1 MPTDESLSQLEPAS
15 RMAILLDAADAAS
28 RLKLD
33 RHPETLDAC
42 MNALNLCRTWM
53 AGGAVAP
60 DELAHFVDVEV
71 GEKSCLQESWFQ
83 EDAEGCDAFI
93 FVTMVVAHV
102 AHFAYVAAGQE
113 TRMSESISEAGW
125 NLIDTLVEYGRN
137 EGLLSCRL
145 QRRES

>member
-1 MPTDESLSQLEPAS
+1 MPTGESLKQLEPAS
-15 RMAILLDAADAAS
+15 RMAILLEAADAAS

-42 MNALNLCRTWM
+42 MNALNLCRTWV

-60 DELAHFVDVEV
+60 DELAHFVDVAV

-83 EDAEGCDAFI
+83 EDAEGRDAFI

-113 TRMSESISEAGW
+113 PRMSESIAEAGW
-125 NLIDTLVEYGRN
+125 NLIDTLIEYGRN